1 MVTTSAQIRAARA
14 MLHLEQAELALRAH
28 VSVMTIR
35 RLEAPGGR
43 SRVSQATVD
52 GIRAALEAAGA
63 EFIPGGVRVR
73 PADRPDSGARFER
86 LRAISL
92 RSAALLQEA
101 DPPGDAALYD
111 ENGLPA

>member
-1 MVTTSAQIRAARA
+1 MKHDRYD
-14 MLHLEQAELALRAH
+14 
-28 VSVMTIR
+28 
-35 RLEAPGGR
+35 
-43 SRVSQATVD
+43 D
-52 GIRAALEAAGA
+52 GIGAALEAAGA

-101 DPPGDAALYD
+101 DPPGDDFPHTDLTGAL
-111 ENGLPA
+111 EQR